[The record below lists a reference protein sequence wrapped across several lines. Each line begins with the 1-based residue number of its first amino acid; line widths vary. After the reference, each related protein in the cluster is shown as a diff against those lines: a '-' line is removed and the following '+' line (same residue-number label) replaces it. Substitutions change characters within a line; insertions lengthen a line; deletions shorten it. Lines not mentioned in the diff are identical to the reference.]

1 MHYICTIHVA
11 LSSGNLTRG
20 GNSCSAVNMSD
31 ATTTPLSP
39 SRTGHRWTSG
49 TNPRNQNPKG
59 RDVLTNEFDTF
70 NTKPFDEQRKE
81 VDQSWLELA
90 YVLPRRA
97 LRLALTATKKEM
109 GQVQQIVTAAAIA
122 KDKRFPNDDGQF
134 LIKLPSAMLAAYSVS
149 IKLAPIASTPQPVDI
164 TPTSV
169 DVTEIPP
176 GK

>member
-1 MHYICTIHVA
+1 MPEAIAQKT
-11 LSSGNLTRG
+11 SRQGNKDWKPGYNPNPAGTAKESQLLDKFLTQ
-20 GNSCSAVNMSD
+20 A
-31 ATTTPLSP
+31 
-39 SRTGHRWTSG
+39 
-49 TNPRNQNPKG
+49 
-59 RDVLTNEFDTF
+59 
-70 NTKPFDEQRKE
+70 FDEQRKE

-149 IKLAPIASTPQPVDI
+149 IKLAPIAPTPQPIDI
-164 TPTSV
+164 TPTQV
-169 DVTEIPP
+169 DVTELPP